1 MSNKKVTQSKT
12 GSLRYN
18 SGKPEFSQLDPTFI
32 LALADHFTKSASKYG
47 RHNYALGQ
55 EYCTPIDSLSRHLLR
70 FLAGEDI
77 DEDGRC
83 NIMGIAANAMIL
95 WAAKRKNDLELDN
108 RFDWD
113 ADAFFKELGLK

>member
-1 MSNKKVTQSKT
+1 MSEKKVTQSKT

-18 SGKPEFSQLDPTFI
+18 SGKPEVSQLDPTFI
-32 LALADHFTKSASKYG
+32 LALADHFTKSAAKYG

-55 EYCTPIDSLSRHLLR
+55 DYCTPIDSLSRHLFR
-70 FLAGEDI
+70 FLAGEDK

-95 WAAKRKNDLELDN
+95 WAAKRKNDPELDN
-108 RFDWD
+108 RFNWD
-113 ADAFFKELGLK
+113 ADAFLKELGLK